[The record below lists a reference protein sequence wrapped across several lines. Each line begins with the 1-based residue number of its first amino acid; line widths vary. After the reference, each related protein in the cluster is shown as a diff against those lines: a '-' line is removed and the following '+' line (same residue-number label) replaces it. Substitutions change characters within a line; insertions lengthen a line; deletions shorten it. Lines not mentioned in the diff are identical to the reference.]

1 VQALDHATFKGGAC
15 VVTGASSGI
24 GRATSERLV
33 AEGLH
38 VVGVCLN
45 EQGLKERQQTL
56 GPAFVPLPGDI
67 SDDRILERAVE
78 LAVAQ
83 APLVGWVNNAAAFEP
98 QTFVEPISSLQRIL
112 DVNLN
117 ASVRG
122 TDLAAREYI
131 RAGLAGSVV
140 NVSSIQAQHPMP
152 NWVGYGISKAAIE
165 GLTRAT
171 ASDLGH
177 LGIRAN
183 AVAPGS
189 ITSERSDAEFE
200 TMAAD
205 LAAER
210 RREMQRK
217 APFRR
222 RGAPSEVAA
231 AIHFLLSPEASF
243 ITGAVIPV
251 DGGWAAWSFLSWEDH
266 VP

>member
-1 VQALDHATFKGGAC
+1 VQALDQATFRAGSC

-33 AEGLH
+33 AEGLR

-45 EQGLKERQQTL
+45 EKGLEERQKTL
-56 GPAFVPLPGDI
+56 GSAFVPVPGDI
-67 SDDRILERAVE
+67 SEESVLERAVE
-78 LAVAQ
+78 AAVDH

-98 QTFVEPISSLQRIL
+98 QTFVEPMTSLERIL
-112 DVNLN
+112 AVNLN
-117 ASVRG
+117 AAVRS

-131 RAGLAGSVV
+131 RSGLAGSIV

-152 NWVGYGISKAAIE
+152 NWVGYGISKAGIE

-189 ITSERSDAEFE
+189 ITSERSEAELNS
-200 TMAAD
+200 MGAG
-205 LAAER
+205 LATER
-210 RREMQRK
+210 RREMEGK

-222 RGAPSEVAA
+222 RGAPAEVAA
-231 AIHFLLSPEASF
+231 AIYFLLSPEASF
-243 ITGAVIPV
+243 ITGTVLPV
-251 DGGWAAWSFLSWEDH
+251 DGGWAAWSFLTWEDH
-266 VP
+266 V